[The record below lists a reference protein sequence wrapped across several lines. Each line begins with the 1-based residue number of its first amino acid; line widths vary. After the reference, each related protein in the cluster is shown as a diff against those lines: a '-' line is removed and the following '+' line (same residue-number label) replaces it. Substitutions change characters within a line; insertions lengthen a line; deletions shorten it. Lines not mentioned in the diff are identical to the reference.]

1 MTTWMIRTTVSILV
15 LLNAGCAL
23 DRAEREYMEALKGEE
38 TGISRQMQIAH
49 IDRAIAQAP
58 DRAHYWE
65 TRGIYHIDL
74 REFALAVADLDRAIV
89 LRERPYLR
97 FLRGLAL
104 CEYGKFDRGLQD
116 LEAAVAAE
124 PANIQ
129 FYRGRGLARVEVERG
144 EAALADGEHLVR
156 LEPHVATSFYVRGK
170 ARAALGRHEEAIADF
185 TEAIRLRPELVYPR
199 IARSESYARIGDSR
213 RAQDDRNAANQAIRD
228 HSLCAPCVDP
238 FRY

>member
-1 MTTWMIRTTVSILV
+1 MYTDASMRRQAGLDRIMKIGMIRTIASILV
-15 LLNAGCAL
+15 FAGAGCTH
-23 DRAEREYMEALKGEE
+23 DPAEREYIEALRGEE
-38 TGISRQMQIAH
+38 TGMSRQMQIAH

-74 REFALAVADLDRAIV
+74 REFAAAIADLDRAIV

-124 PANIQ
+124 
-129 FYRGRGLARVEVERG
+129 
-144 EAALADGEHLVR
+144 
-156 LEPHVATSFYVRGK
+156 
-170 ARAALGRHEEAIADF
+170 
-185 TEAIRLRPELVYPR
+185 
-199 IARSESYARIGDSR
+199 
-213 RAQDDRNAANQAIRD
+213 
-228 HSLCAPCVDP
+228 
-238 FRY
+238 